1 MPFYMITRPNRPV
14 WRHMPQSVGFNG
26 GSRLPVDIQADEDSY
41 VITAAVP
48 GLKLDEVEIKI
59 LDNVVTLI
67 GGAQEHTAEDGRYL
81 LREMGDSR
89 FERSL
94 ELPHQVDASKAEAS
108 LKDGLLTVRVPKA
121 EERRPKTI
129 EVKSL

>member
-1 MPFYMITRPNRPV
+1 
-14 WRHMPQSVGFNG
+14 
-26 GSRLPVDIQADEDSY
+26 
-41 VITAAVP
+41 
-48 GLKLDEVEIKI
+48 
-59 LDNVVTLI
+59 VTLI

-94 ELPHQVDASKAEAS
+94 ELPDQVDASKAEAS

>member
-1 MPFYMITRPNRPV
+1 MPFYMITRPRRNV
-14 WRHMPQSVGFNG
+14 WRRMNQTVGFNG

-67 GGAQEHTAEDGRYL
+67 GGTQEQEIKDGRYL
-81 LREMGDSR
+81 LREMGDPR

-94 ELPHQVDASKAEAS
+94 ELPDQVDASKAEAS
-108 LKDGLLTVRVPKA
+108 MKDGLLTVRVPKA
-121 EERRPKTI
+121 EERRPKVI
-129 EVKSL
+129 EVKSR